1 MLLAID
7 VGNSNIVLGIFK
19 ENEIKLQKRISTY
32 PQRTSDEFLLIMQ
45 GFLTL
50 SKIRTKE
57 IDSSIIS
64 TVVPPLVTPLRE
76 MVRNLFK
83 LDPIF
88 VEPGMKT
95 GLDIKY
101 DDPKEVGA
109 DRVVNAVAGYTKFGG
124 PLIIIDFGT
133 ATTFCVISEKGEYL
147 GGAIAPGLGISIE
160 ALFTKTAK
168 LPKVELI
175 KPKRIIGKNTIESIQ
190 SGIYYGT
197 LSMIDGMIERLSKD
211 LPKKPFIIATGGYAN
226 EIANSSKYI
235 QKVCPFLTLEGLR
248 ILYDKNKTLK

>member
-7 VGNSNIVLGIFK
+7 VGNSNIVLGIFSGD
-19 ENEIKLQKRISTY
+19 EIKLNRRISTF
-32 PQRTSDEFLLIMQ
+32 PQRTSDEFSLLIE

-50 SKIRTKE
+50 SKIKLRQ
-57 IDSSIIS
+57 IDSAIIS
-64 TVVPPLVTPLRE
+64 TVVPPLVAPLRE
-76 MVRNLFK
+76 MIKNLFNI
-83 LDPIF
+83 DPLF
-88 VEPGMKT
+88 VEPGIKT

-101 DDPKEVGA
+101 DDPREVGA
-109 DRVVNAVAGYTKFGG
+109 DRIVNAVAGYTKFGG
-124 PLIIIDFGT
+124 PLIIIDLGT

-168 LPKVELI
+168 LPKVEVI

-197 LSMIDGMIERLSKD
+197 VSMIDGMIEKLSQA
-211 LPKKPFIIATGGYAN
+211 LPKKPTVIATGGYAR
-226 EIANSSKYI
+226 EITTESKYI
-235 QKVCPFLTLEGLR
+235 QKVCPFLTLEGLK
-248 ILYDKNKTLK
+248 ILYDKNHI